1 MNAKNLECST
11 NANAFLGKSYQ
22 LLWATLLITSLT
34 FAGCVEKKEPKILV
48 KAARTVDQ
56 NTKIQVALLLD
67 TSGSMS
73 GLIDQAKSRLWNIVN
88 TLTTLKYEGKTPDI
102 EIALYEYG
110 NSGLSESSNYIRE
123 IAALTTDLDLIS
135 EKLFS
140 LTTNGGEEYC
150 GAVIEDAVSKLD
162 WSGERVSMKLV
173 YIAGNEPF
181 NQGPVNYKE
190 AISGA
195 LKNDIFVNTIFCGDS
210 MEGIRTFWKDGADY
224 GKGKYFNIDS
234 NATIRYIQT
243 PYDDKISACNVKINE
258 TYIGY
263 GSQGIEKKR
272 NQIVQD
278 QNAESVSKAN
288 YAERSVSKSKT
299 VYKNESWDL
308 VDKVKE
314 DKNAVSKIK
323 NEDLPK
329 ELQNKSKEEIE
340 VIVANKAKERT
351 MIQKEISELAK
362 KRQEYIDA
370 EAKKSKTQDD
380 LGNAIS
386 TSIVTFAQT
395 KGYKVEQ

>member
-11 NANAFLGKSYQ
+11 NAKAFLGKSYQ
-22 LLWATLLITSLT
+22 LLWATLLITSFT
-34 FAGCVEKKEPKILV
+34 FAGCVEKKEPEIPV
-48 KAARTVDQ
+48 KATRTVDQ

-110 NSGLSESSNYIRE
+110 NSGLSESSNYIRQ

-140 LTTNGGEEYC
+140 LTTNGGDEYC

-162 WSGERVSMKLV
+162 WSGESISMKLV

-181 NQGPVNYKE
+181 DQGRINYKE

-195 LKNDIFVNTIFCGDS
+195 LKKDIFVNTIFCGDS

-234 NATIRYIQT
+234 NAEIRYIQT

-263 GSQGIEKKR
+263 GSKGIEKKR

-362 KRQEYIDA
+362 KRQEYIDT
-370 EAKKSKTQDD
+370 ETKKSKTQDD